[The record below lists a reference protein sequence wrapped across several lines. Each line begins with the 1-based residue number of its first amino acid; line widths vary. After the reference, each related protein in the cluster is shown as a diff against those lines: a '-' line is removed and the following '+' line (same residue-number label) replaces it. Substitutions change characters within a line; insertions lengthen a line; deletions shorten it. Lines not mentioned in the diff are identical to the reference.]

1 LWLIPYNEERRPL
14 GRLSS
19 SFCTLAWIRKS
30 RPWKGDLQKSYYVWH
45 FPLAMPYI
53 VWQNIITEAIKL
65 RVRKEV
71 RRLKIRFV
79 IEIKIKKWRFYLSI
93 GR

>member
-1 LWLIPYNEERRPL
+1 
-14 GRLSS
+14 
-19 SFCTLAWIRKS
+19 
-30 RPWKGDLQKSYYVWH
+30 
-45 FPLAMPYI
+45 MPYI

-71 RRLKIRFV
+71 RGLKIRFV